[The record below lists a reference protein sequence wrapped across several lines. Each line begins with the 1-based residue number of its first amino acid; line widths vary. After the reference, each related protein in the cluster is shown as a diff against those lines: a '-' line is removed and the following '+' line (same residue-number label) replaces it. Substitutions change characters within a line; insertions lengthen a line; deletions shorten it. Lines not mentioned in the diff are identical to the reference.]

1 MAATYL
7 AFTVWFYGMKTT
19 INLRDELLRE
29 AKRAA
34 ADRGVTLTSVIED
47 ALRTALSSP
56 LRTEKFHLGLP
67 TIKGNSTPV
76 VDISDREALFEH
88 MEGRG

>member
-1 MAATYL
+1 
-7 AFTVWFYGMKTT
+7 MKTT

-56 LRTEKFHLGLP
+56 PHTEQFHLGLP
-67 TIKGNSTPV
+67 TIKGSSTPA

-88 MEGRG
+88 MEGRS